1 VKLLL
6 VQNQEMR
13 RLYQAGEVGEFKYG
27 EAEYV
32 HPDPAAVKLGRSVG
46 VTHWRNC
53 TPRRS
58 YPQKPLRG
66 LLRSR

>member
-1 VKLLL
+1 
-6 VQNQEMR
+6 MR

-27 EAEYV
+27 EGEYV

-53 TPRRS
+53 TYDRYCRTAETQRVS
-58 YPQKPLRG
+58 AG
-66 LLRSR
+66 CCWAVA